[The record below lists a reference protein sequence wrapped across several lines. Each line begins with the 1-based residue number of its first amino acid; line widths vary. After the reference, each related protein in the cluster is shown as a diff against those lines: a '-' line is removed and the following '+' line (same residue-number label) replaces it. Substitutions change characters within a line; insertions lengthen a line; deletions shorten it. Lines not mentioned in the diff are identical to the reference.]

1 MRRPSVPPLSGRLA
15 RTAGEEGETR
25 VRTGARQRQE
35 LLEAQ
40 RRSLWGHR
48 RSRVGAAMRQ
58 AHPDE
63 RSRLPPRVEGGA
75 CGGGRGRRR
84 GRGRT
89 TPELPGSPSEVMERA
104 RSSSVRLLADM
115 LALVRCS
122 SGEGEREMKSRGGRG
137 PSGTVSG
144 WGRWWAGAPGLLCLS
159 ECGTVTA
166 GPSRA
171 SRQRASGRSGNLV
184 LALRLVLAPTS
195 PWPLCSN

>member
-48 RSRVGAAMRQ
+48 RSRVGPAVRQ

-89 TPELPGSPSEVMERA
+89 DARAARVAERGDGESTVLFGEAVGRHAGPGALLVGRGRTGDEVE
-104 RSSSVRLLADM
+104 
-115 LALVRCS
+115 
-122 SGEGEREMKSRGGRG
+122 GGRG
-137 PSGTVSG
+137 SSGTGSAR
-144 WGRWWAGAPGLLCLS
+144 GRWWAGAPGLLCLS

-195 PWPLCSN
+195 PWPLCST